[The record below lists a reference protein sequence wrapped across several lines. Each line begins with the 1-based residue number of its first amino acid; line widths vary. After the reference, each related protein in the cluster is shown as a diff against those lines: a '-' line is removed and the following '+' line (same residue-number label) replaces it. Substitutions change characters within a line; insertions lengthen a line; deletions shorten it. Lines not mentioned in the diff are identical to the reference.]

1 MKEFINKMGF
11 RLASWLYQY
20 GIIAPELLEHKK
32 YRIMNDEEMEDIK
45 KSLKFWGELS
55 MDMKME
61 YLGYMKK
68 YNVFDVTP
76 DNITDE
82 QLVELW
88 MYAV

>member
-1 MKEFINKMGF
+1 
-11 RLASWLYQY
+11 
-20 GIIAPELLEHKK
+20 
-32 YRIMNDEEMEDIK
+32 MNDEEMEDIK